1 MEVVELQIFQFHE
14 LDEQAKRKAREWH
27 RQDIE
32 YPWFDEAKD
41 SLKAFCDHFRVTV
54 KDWRLGDNQGY
65 VKTDAEQRHFRGVK
79 LSEQD
84 RDAMPTGLWL
94 DCELFMHF
102 YDEFKRTGDAK
113 SAFDDALHNFVK
125 AVERDVEH
133 FYSDESVDEHIETNM
148 WTFTADGK
156 YYPYWN
162 NYDKS

>member
-14 LDEQAKRKAREWH
+14 LDEQAKDKAREWH
-27 RQDIE
+27 RSTID
-32 YPWFDEAKD
+32 YPWYDEAKD

-54 KDWRLGDNQGY
+54 RDWALGDMRGY
-65 VKTDAEQRHFRGVK
+65 VKTDAEQRNFRGIK

-113 SAFDDALHNFVK
+113 EAFDDALHNFVK
-125 AVERDVEH
+125 AVARDVEY
-133 FYSDESVDEHIETNM
+133 FYSKESVDEHIETNM
-148 WTFTADGK
+148 WTFTKEGN
-156 YYPYWN
+156 YYPHWP
-162 NYDKS
+162 K

>member
-1 MEVVELQIFQFHE
+1 MQVVELQIFQFHE

>member
-1 MEVVELQIFQFHE
+1 MEVVELQIFQFNE
-14 LDEQAKRKAREWH
+14 LDEKAKDKAREWY

-162 NYDKS
+162 NNDKS

>member
-14 LDEQAKRKAREWH
+14 LDEQAKDKAREWH
-27 RQDIE
+27 RSNID
-32 YPWFDEAKD
+32 YPWYDEAKD

-54 KDWRLGDNQGY
+54 RDWALGDMRGY
-65 VKTDAEQRHFRGVK
+65 VKTDAEQRHFRGIK

-113 SAFDDALHNFVK
+113 AAFDDALHNFVK
-125 AVERDVEH
+125 AVARDVEY
-133 FYSDESVDEHIETNM
+133 FYSKESVDEHIETNM
-148 WTFTADGK
+148 WTFTKEGK
-156 YYPYWN
+156 YYPHWP
-162 NYDKS
+162 K

>member
-14 LDEQAKRKAREWH
+14 LDEQAKEKARDWY

-54 KDWRLGDNQGY
+54 KDWSLGDNQGY
-65 VKTDAEQRHFRGVK
+65 VKTDAEQSHFRGIK

-94 DCELFMHF
+94 DCELFAHF

-113 SAFDDALHNFVK
+113 AAFDDALHNLVR
-125 AVERDVEH
+125 AVSRDVEYY
-133 FYSDESVDEHIETNM
+133 YSDESADENMETNM
-148 WTFTADGK
+148 WTFTEEGK
-156 YYPYWN
+156 FYPLWR
-162 NYDKS
+162 KS